1 MNELKNIPAKLNRW
15 TYKGQPNEEEAEVK
29 DAFLELK
36 LKCDLD
42 ASDSQL
48 LELLSERFP
57 GLQQMRDRNKEECEK
72 HALAVHPEGSDNL
85 FFQMHRPEDEDCV
98 LMTRNTSLNK
108 IRVELTKKCEQYA
121 ELVFSTRYTGS
132 LDDLRTVFEKD
143 VLFSLSTHD
152 PDQGVLAFPTTN
164 PEQQTA
170 EV

>member
-1 MNELKNIPAKLNRW
+1 MKALNNIPAKLTRW
-15 TYKGQPNEEEAEVK
+15 TYKGQPTEEEAEVR

-42 ASDSQL
+42 ASESQL
-48 LELLSERFP
+48 LELLAERFP
-57 GLQQMRDRNKEECEK
+57 GLQQMRDRNKEEGEK

-85 FFQMHRPEDEDCV
+85 FFQMHRPENDCV

-121 ELVFSTRYTGS
+121 ELVLSTRYTGS

-143 VLFSLSTHD
+143 VVFSISTHD

-164 PEQQTA
+164 PEQQQA
-170 EV
+170 EA